1 MADKK
6 TATRARTMED
16 IRKMS
21 ADELIAESNTLREDI
36 AEMKRR
42 IHMGEVTNP
51 RALRVKRRELAR
63 MLTVLSEHLSKE
75 RA

>member
-1 MADKK
+1 MSV
-6 TATRARTMED
+6 RMEE
-16 IRKMS
+16 IRKMKADDLVKTS
-21 ADELIAESNTLREDI
+21 TALRDEL

-51 RALRVKRRELAR
+51 RMLRAKRRELAR
-63 MLTVLSEHLSKE
+63 VLTVLGEHLSKE

>member
-6 TATRARTMED
+6 TVRRSMED

-21 ADELIAESNTLREDI
+21 ADELVKETNQLREDI

-51 RALRVKRRELAR
+51 RNVRVKRRELAR

-75 RA
+75 KA

>member
-6 TATRARTMED
+6 TAKTMED

-21 ADELIAESNTLREDI
+21 ADELIAASNALREDI

-51 RALRVKRRELAR
+51 RIVRVKRRELAR

>member
-6 TATRARTMED
+6 TAFRKMED
-16 IRKMS
+16 IRNMKPEELVK
-21 ADELIAESNTLREDI
+21 ATTELRDEI

-42 IHMGEVTNP
+42 LHMGEVQNV
-51 RALRVKRRELAR
+51 RQVRIKRRELAR
-63 MLTVLSEHLSKE
+63 MLTVLGEHLAKE

>member
-1 MADKK
+1 MK
-6 TATRARTMED
+6 TSMED

-21 ADELIAESNTLREDI
+21 TEQLIKQTTALKAEI

-42 IHMGEVTNP
+42 IYMGETQNTRTVRT
-51 RALRVKRRELAR
+51 KRRELAR
-63 MLTVLSEHLSKE
+63 MLTVLSEQLMKE